1 MRWPGGLEILR
12 MNSEPIFR
20 WLFIAIFVAMFSIS
34 VAFRRK
40 ARQSGEVI
48 PRAREGAGR
57 LLLRFVFAAPLY
69 LGILAYMLNPAWM
82 AWSSLAV
89 PAWVRWL
96 GAALG
101 LAMVPMVY
109 WVMRSLGTNVSETVL
124 TKPHHRLVSHGPY
137 RWVRHPLYT
146 VATTAFFSLGL
157 LAANAFLLAV
167 AVLALAA
174 IALLVIPAEEKELL
188 RKFGDDYRRYMQQT
202 GRLWPRLGRLG

>member
-1 MRWPGGLEILR
+1 V
-12 MNSEPIFR
+12 NAEPIFR
-20 WLFIAIFVAMFSIS
+20 WLFIAIFVAMSSIS

-82 AWSSLAV
+82 AWSSVPV

-101 LAMVPMVY
+101 LAMVP
-109 WVMRSLGTNVSETVL
+109 
-124 TKPHHRLVSHGPY
+124 LVPA
-137 RWVRHPLYT
+137 PT
-146 VATTAFFSLGL
+146 F
-157 LAANAFLLAV
+157 
-167 AVLALAA
+167 LAL
-174 IALLVIPAEEKELL
+174 KEAQ
-188 RKFGDDYRRYMQQT
+188 GWST
-202 GRLWPRLGRLG
+202 GSCEAWAPT

>member
-1 MRWPGGLEILR
+1 VNFEQV
-12 MNSEPIFR
+12 FR
-20 WLFIAIFVAMFSIS
+20 WLFVGIFVAVFAIS
-34 VAFRRK
+34 AAFRRR

-82 AWSSLAV
+82 AWSSLPV

-124 TKPHHRLVSHGPY
+124 TKAHHRLVSHGPY
-137 RWVRHPLYT
+137 RWVRHPLYA
-146 VATTAFFSLGL
+146 VATTAFLSLGV

-188 RKFGDDYRRYMQQT
+188 HKFGDDYRRYMART
-202 GRLWPRLGRLG
+202 GRLWPRIGPIG